1 MYLRKGDEVI
11 VIAGKDKGKTGTVK
25 EILPNNK
32 IIVEGIALVK
42 KTQKSNASFDGTI
55 IEVERPIDASNVN
68 LYDKKTKQKF
78 SIKVITRLLIFV
90 SDNCMVFNSKIIEII
105 IKIIKL

>member
-1 MYLRKGDEVI
+1 MYLKKGDEVI
-11 VIAGKDKGKTGTVK
+11 VIAGKDKGQTGTVK

-68 LYDKKTKQKF
+68 LYDKKTKQASRVKF
-78 SIKVITRLLIFV
+78 EVKEEKDKRVKVR
-90 SDNCMVFNSKIIEII
+90 
-105 IKIIKL
+105 KLVKTNKEVE